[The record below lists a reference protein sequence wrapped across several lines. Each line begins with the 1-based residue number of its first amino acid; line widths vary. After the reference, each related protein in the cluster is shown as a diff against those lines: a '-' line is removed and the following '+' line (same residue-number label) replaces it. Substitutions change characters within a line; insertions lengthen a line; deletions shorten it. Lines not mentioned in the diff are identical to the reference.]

1 MHDYRLLPA
10 ACTIWFITASKPYFS
25 ATIFLRGTCYFFI
38 IGVLLSILM
47 RKIFPL
53 FNLPSSLP
61 VLSPTTPSSLP
72 AAASFSPVIFTP
84 YISEKSRGIARQI
97 VICLLAASCACGA
110 NSLRSWQEANSLLE
124 ASAQTQFSI
133 TGKVVITRVG
143 RNMGENLEEKMPK
156 IPFGTRAR
164 LENIAGGGLKQRYR
178 SEVCLK
184 NMPNSAATESK
195 ISAPGAES
203 VFSLRTGEELLIK
216 GKIQRTADRY
226 CSYTLEAEQMRRAPH
241 PQFFRKI
248 SATLR
253 SYFQKELQKNSLS
266 YPALISGVVLG
277 DDSQLE
283 IQPQRALKKAGLAH
297 LTAVSGAHISLLL
310 GGVILLLGKSKPLL
324 TAGAGTLILLQL
336 LALVG
341 LSPSVVRAALMGVW
355 VLVALALERRG
366 NSLPFL
372 ALSIMLTS
380 LFFPEI
386 ARELGFQMSVLAT
399 LSILTLGNYLQKNL
413 AKFYPAAIARLLAYP
428 LAAGVATMPL
438 VAEIQDSLSLWTVA
452 ANLAAAPVVA
462 PFTICGLAAVLGSSL
477 PGFPVLPLLKICSF
491 CASWIVKVAEFA
503 CQLPAGAFPVGKNLF
518 LHILLIFLILA
529 STRRKAAARGII

>member
-1 MHDYRLLPA
+1 
-10 ACTIWFITASKPYFS
+10 
-25 ATIFLRGTCYFFI
+25 
-38 IGVLLSILM
+38 
-47 RKIFPL
+47 
-53 FNLPSSLP
+53 
-61 VLSPTTPSSLP
+61 
-72 AAASFSPVIFTP
+72 
-84 YISEKSRGIARQI
+84 
-97 VICLLAASCACGA
+97 
-110 NSLRSWQEANSLLE
+110 
-124 ASAQTQFSI
+124 
-133 TGKVVITRVG
+133 
-143 RNMGENLEEKMPK
+143 
-156 IPFGTRAR
+156 
-164 LENIAGGGLKQRYR
+164 
-178 SEVCLK
+178 
-184 NMPNSAATESK
+184 MPNNVATESK
-195 ISAPGAES
+195 FSAAGAES
-203 VFSLRTGEELLIK
+203 VFLLRNGEELLIE
-216 GKIQRTADRY
+216 GKIRKTADRY
-226 CSYTLEAEQMRRAPH
+226 CSYTLEAEQMHRAPH
-241 PQFFRKI
+241 LQFFRKT

-253 SYFQKELQKNSLS
+253 SDFQKELQKNSLF

-341 LSPSVVRAALMGVW
+341 LSPSVVRAALMGIW

-386 ARELGFQMSVLAT
+386 ARELGFQMSALAT

-413 AKFYPAAIARLLAYP
+413 AKLYPAAIARLLAYP

-438 VAEIQDSLSLWTVA
+438 VSEIQDSLSLWTVA

-503 CQLPAGAFPVGKNLF
+503 CQLPAGSLAVGKNLF
-518 LHILLIFLILA
+518 LHILLVFFILA